1 MSIVQWLLL
10 ILVIAVVG
18 GAYLYMRRGSGSDPW
33 HGMEDVGEP
42 DETVERAESLGGDSY
57 IVGVR
62 TISRETPADRKATAE
77 TQRAADAE
85 RQTRED
91 EPLPSPLRA
100 FRRKSVAAPGPEP
113 SDSTADTAADE
124 APDVDTGAAASAS
137 DQQSNIQSDIQSDS
151 DSDVEIPRRA
161 TERVDM
167 RAPSAPSDLRQIFIL
182 YVSARDGRMLDGPAI
197 HEALVA
203 ADLKFGLNDMF
214 HRVTEIHGITES
226 VFAVANMLK
235 PGTLDPIDQNHLR
248 TTGLAMFLA
257 VPGALEGRPAMH
269 DMMVTANGL
278 ATALGGQV
286 LDDKRALLKAQTAQ
300 FMLDEI
306 ADLDRRAT
314 VAARRR

>member
-10 ILVIAVVG
+10 ILVIVVVG
-18 GAYLYMRRGSGSDPW
+18 GAYLYLRRGSGSDPW
-33 HGMEDVGEP
+33 QGMEEPGEP
-42 DETVERAESLGGDSY
+42 DPPQERAESLGGDSY

-62 TISRETPADRKATAE
+62 TVARETPADRKAAAQA
-77 TQRAADAE
+77 QRAADAE
-85 RQTRED
+85 RRVHED
-91 EPLPSPLRA
+91 ALPPLRA
-100 FRRKSVAAPGPEP
+100 YRKSPPAVSEPETSP
-113 SDSTADTAADE
+113 SQKPATRSNGGQMDTA
-124 APDVDTGAAASAS
+124 GSH
-137 DQQSNIQSDIQSDS
+137 
-151 DSDVEIPRRA
+151 EIPRQA

-167 RAPSAPSDLRQIFIL
+167 RAPSAPSDRREIFIL
-182 YVSARDGRMLDGPAI
+182 YVAARNGQMFDGPAI

-214 HRVTEIHGITES
+214 HRVTEIHGVTES

-235 PGTLDPIDQNHLR
+235 PGTLDPVDQDHLR
-248 TTGLAMFLA
+248 TPGLAMFLA

-269 DMMVTANGL
+269 DMMETANRL

-286 LDDKRALLKAQTAQ
+286 LDDKRALLKVQTAQ

-306 ADLDRRAT
+306 ADIDRRAT